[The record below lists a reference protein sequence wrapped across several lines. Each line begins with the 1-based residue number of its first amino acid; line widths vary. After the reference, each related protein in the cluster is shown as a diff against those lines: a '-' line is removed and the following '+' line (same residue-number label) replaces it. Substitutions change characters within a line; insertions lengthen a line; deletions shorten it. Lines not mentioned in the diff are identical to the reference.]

1 MNAPRE
7 SFGYWRVRI
16 MYSTMIGYILFY
28 FVRKNLSMAMPGI
41 EADLGIT
48 KVQLGAFL
56 TAHGI
61 LYGLSR
67 FLNGILADRANPRLF
82 MAAGLLVCAIA
93 NVGFGLSSAVW
104 WMGAFWIVNAWF
116 QGMGFPPCVKSL
128 TQWYAPSE
136 RGVTM
141 SLWNTSHSIG
151 GGLIFLLNSWVVWY
165 FADWRYCFFVPA
177 ALALLGVFFIWNR
190 LRDSPESLGFP
201 SIEAYEAQRLR
212 SNCGFE
218 KAPTQSA
225 VAPQASGHR
234 DTSPRAGDCPVGR
247 SWRDSLSEWWA
258 QLSGDIFTNPTVWA
272 LCSTMFF
279 IYVVRFT
286 ILDWA
291 PTFLKEAKG
300 VELHHA
306 GPISSAYE
314 LTGVL
319 GMLSSGYLMDRVFH
333 GRGARVCFF
342 FMLGCTITLLLYWWI
357 EPMSG
362 WGNALFLAVI
372 GFLIYGPQCLV
383 GAIIANLV
391 DRQVASAA
399 IGLAGVF
406 SYASV
411 IVTGWGIGWLAR
423 DLGWNAVFMA
433 LIGAAGLGTLL
444 FLSLFHVQP
453 RRSQPTPAS

>member
-1 MNAPRE
+1 MNGPRE
-7 SFGYWRVRI
+7 SFGYWRIRI
-16 MYSTMIGYILFY
+16 MYSTMVGYILFY

-93 NVGFGLSSAVW
+93 NLGFGLSSTVW
-104 WMGAFWIVNAWF
+104 WMGAFWILNAWF

-165 FADWRYCFFVPA
+165 FADWRACFFVPA
-177 ALALLGVFFIWNR
+177 ALALFGVLFIWNR

-201 SIEAYEAQRLR
+201 SIEAYDAQRR
-212 SNCGFE
+212 GVE
-218 KAPTQSA
+218 AAATPT
-225 VAPQASGHR
+225 VGPGE
-234 DTSPRAGDCPVGR
+234 TGPRA
-247 SWRDSLSEWWA
+247 SLAAWWA
-258 QLSGDIFTNPTVWA
+258 QLRGDIFTNPTVWA
-272 LCSTMFF
+272 LCGTMFF

-319 GMLSSGYLMDRVFH
+319 GMLFSGYLMDRAFR

-342 FMLGCTITLLLYWWI
+342 FMLGCTATLLLYWWL
-357 EPMSG
+357 EPVSG
-362 WGNALFLAVI
+362 WANAAFLAAI

-383 GAIIANLV
+383 GAILANLV
-391 DRQVASAA
+391 NRRVASAA

-423 DLGWNAVFMA
+423 DHGWNAVFLA
-433 LIGAAGLGTLL
+433 LIGAAGLGALL
-444 FLSLFHVQP
+444 FLCLFNVRP
-453 RRSQPTPAS
+453 RDAQA

>member
-1 MNAPRE
+1 MNSPRE
-7 SFGYWRVRI
+7 SFGYWRIRI

-67 FLNGILADRANPRLF
+67 FINGILADRANPRIF
-82 MAAGLLVCAIA
+82 MAAGLLICAIA
-93 NVGFGLSSAVW
+93 NLGFGFSSAVW
-104 WMGAFWIVNAWF
+104 WMGAFWIINAWF

-128 TQWYAPSE
+128 TQWYSPSE

-141 SLWNTSHSIG
+141 SIWNTSHSIG

-177 ALALLGVFFIWNR
+177 ALAILGVFFIWNR

-201 SIEAYEAQRLR
+201 SIESYDAQRCC
-212 SNCGFE
+212 S
-218 KAPTQSA
+218 SA
-225 VAPQASGHR
+225 GGPSAAHPQGKVLPQTSDAEEPVSG
-234 DTSPRAGDCPVGR
+234 AGDTPAKQ
-247 SWRDSLSEWWA
+247 SWKASLSEWWA
-258 QLSGDIFTNPTVWA
+258 QLSGDIFTKPTIWA

-319 GMLSSGYLMDRVFH
+319 GMLFSGYLMDRIFH

-342 FMLGCTITLLLYWWI
+342 FMFGCTITLILYWWFN
-357 EPMSG
+357 PVSG
-362 WGNALFLAVI
+362 WANAAFLAAI

-391 DRQVASAA
+391 NRRVASAA
-399 IGLAGVF
+399 IGLAGIF
-406 SYASV
+406 AYASV
-411 IVTGWGIGWLAR
+411 IVTGWGIGWIAR
-423 DLGWNAVFMA
+423 DLGWNAVFLA
-433 LIGAAGLGTLL
+433 LIASAGLGTLL
-444 FLSLFHVQP
+444 FLGLFNVEP
-453 RRSQPTPAS
+453 RDAKD